1 MAALGLAIGLPF
13 SRRSGGG
20 LSLGYL
26 ADHVADQ
33 VDSRIAPANP
43 ATDKAIFSAF
53 DHATPTYTR
62 SATCWAADLD
72 LTALSVWNSAGVAT
86 KAGVAISPRHVLF
99 CTHDAPAASF
109 TIRFVAADNTLVTR
123 TITAL
128 EGIPV
133 TASNYPDIT
142 IGLLDSDLPPSIGFV
157 KILPVG
163 WIPYLPLQSGPVL
176 IVDQERKA
184 LVSNLYGIGWFEIRT
199 AICEAPGDATRLS
212 FHENLISGDSGSPAL
227 FIIQDQLVLIF
238 SATTGGAGGGTF
250 VTGFISELNAIMTSL
265 GGGYDLTEV
274 SLSAFTQ
281 VSPPSPTPTLSI
293 TTKANESLTLE
304 WDGVFPANVYVDDSL
319 VLINQISGTAITGLT
334 NFIDAEPLGGSVEKG
349 VKRDQN
355 LVDLEAHLGS
365 RNVLVEVRCD
375 HGDQLVGFE
384 PVEVHQLFRD
394 LARALDRRPCFRH
407 DSEHFDKLQ
416 ERQFLVCVRYLPC
429 VEQLHDGKNCLA
441 GFLDGAGVSHCG
453 RCAGALFRCS
463 ASPLASMISRR
474 SLRCDCRLSP
484 NCEVRTVIAC
494 LCASAMACS
503 AMVCASRCSLSCWAA
518 AACRDGSH
526 LVNMK
531 NTIHA
536 TKPNA
541 ET

>member
-99 CTHDAPAASF
+99 CTHDAPAASS

-212 FHENLISGDSGSPAL
+212 FHENPISGDSGSPAL

-238 SATTGGAGGGTF
+238 SATTGVAGGGTF

-334 NFIDAEPLGGSVEKG
+334 NFID
-349 VKRDQN
+349 
-355 LVDLEAHLGS
+355 
-365 RNVLVEVRCD
+365 VEVKIKALLGNLEGSFSNAVTDYPSYGPISCPSAGSSGVINLPAGSWTLSTLFWGVSPNLEGIYIYNGD
-375 HGDQLVGFE
+375 YTIGYHFVGGIWMNEITATPAGDEVIDFNFELFSDQLGTFTMWNGQG
-384 PVEVHQLFRD
+384 P
-394 LARALDRRPCFRH
+394 P
-407 DSEHFDKLQ
+407 
-416 ERQFLVCVRYLPC
+416 
-429 VEQLHDGKNCLA
+429 
-441 GFLDGAGVSHCG
+441 
-453 RCAGALFRCS
+453 
-463 ASPLASMISRR
+463 
-474 SLRCDCRLSP
+474 
-484 NCEVRTVIAC
+484 
-494 LCASAMACS
+494 
-503 AMVCASRCSLSCWAA
+503 
-518 AACRDGSH
+518 
-526 LVNMK
+526 
-531 NTIHA
+531 
-536 TKPNA
+536 
-541 ET
+541 